1 MVCTVNTRSKTR
13 PRWHAGFLA
22 MLPAIEFKARI
33 AFRHLKPEAREE
45 AVAECLANAL
55 VAYARLYALGKVD
68 LAYPTVLARYAAA
81 QVKDGRKVGGHL
93 NIYDVSSTYC
103 QRQKGI
109 NVERLDHFD
118 EEENVWQ
125 EAVIQDTRTSPV
137 PETVSFRVDFAAW
150 LKRLSHRDRRIAETL
165 ALGNR
170 PGDVA
175 KQFKV
180 SAGRISQLRSELA
193 ESWGKFVGDDPMPEV
208 A

>member
-1 MVCTVNTRSKTR
+1 
-13 PRWHAGFLA
+13 

-93 NIYDVSSTYC
+93 NIRDVSSGYC
-103 QRQKGI
+103 QRQKNI
-109 NVERLDHFD
+109 TVERLDHFD

-125 EAVIQDTRTSPV
+125 EAVVEDTRTATV
-137 PETVSFRVDFAAW
+137 PEIVSFRVDFAAW

-193 ESWGKFVGDDPMPEV
+193 ESWGKFVGDDLMPEV